1 MTLIQTWV
9 GRTAISQV
17 SDRRLTD
24 PTTGDVKN
32 DIYNKAVSWCGR
44 RAVSFTGL
52 AYIDRRQKEP
62 VSHWIAKI
70 LADHHHLQGTSPSGD
85 HVDDHDRGAEL
96 VTRRGAA
103 IAVAHSR
110 CTQSSAVMRNLG
122 DHTPPIRDPRDVSCF
137 RERRVAQAR
146 TPPR

>member
-70 LADHHHLQGTSPSGD
+70 LADHHHLQGEIGQFVHADVVDMLAAGQTNPGSDAQPSPGQCNFGCNLHSD
-85 HVDDHDRGAEL
+85 S
-96 VTRRGAA
+96 AA
-103 IAVAHSR
+103 FTWTGQQPPSLLTTPAATV
-110 CTQSSAVMRNLG
+110 SS
-122 DHTPPIRDPRDVSCF
+122 S
-137 RERRVAQAR
+137 
-146 TPPR
+146 

>member
-70 LADHHHLQGTSPSGD
+70 LADHHHLQGEIGQFVHADVVDMLAAATPSG
-85 HVDDHDRGAEL
+85 L
-96 VTRRGAA
+96 
-103 IAVAHSR
+103 
-110 CTQSSAVMRNLG
+110 SAVGALYGVTHDFSWRSVVG
-122 DHTPPIRDPRDVSCF
+122 G
-137 RERRVAQAR
+137 
-146 TPPR
+146 

>member
-1 MTLIQTWV
+1 VTLIQTWV
-9 GRTAISQV
+9 GGTAILQV

-62 VSHWIAKI
+62 VSHFF
-70 LADHHHLQGTSPSGD
+70 
-85 HVDDHDRGAEL
+85 GAARRSQ
-96 VTRRGAA
+96 TRRSFTTPGRCAMPSPVVSHTA
-103 IAVAHSR
+103 QRDTHRTSARRAVR
-110 CTQSSAVMRNLG
+110 LG
-122 DHTPPIRDPRDVSCF
+122 ITNC
-137 RERRVAQAR
+137 QAR
-146 TPPR
+146 RHDPPGPVR